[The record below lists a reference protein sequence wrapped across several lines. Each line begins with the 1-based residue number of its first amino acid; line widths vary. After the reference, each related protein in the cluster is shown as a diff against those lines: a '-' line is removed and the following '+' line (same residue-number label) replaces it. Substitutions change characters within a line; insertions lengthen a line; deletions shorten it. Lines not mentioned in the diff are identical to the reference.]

1 MIIKV
6 NESPREISNT
16 SSLQELINELQI
28 STNGIAIAINN
39 SVIKKEDWLSYSL
52 QEDDNVLIIRSTQGG

>member
-16 SSLQELINELQI
+16 ISLQELINELQI

-39 SVIKKEDWLSYSL
+39 SVIKKEDWLSYLL
-52 QEDDNVLIIRSTQGG
+52 QENDNVLIIRSTQGG

>member
-1 MIIKV
+1 MTIKV

-52 QEDDNVLIIRSTQGG
+52 QENDNVLIIRSTQGG